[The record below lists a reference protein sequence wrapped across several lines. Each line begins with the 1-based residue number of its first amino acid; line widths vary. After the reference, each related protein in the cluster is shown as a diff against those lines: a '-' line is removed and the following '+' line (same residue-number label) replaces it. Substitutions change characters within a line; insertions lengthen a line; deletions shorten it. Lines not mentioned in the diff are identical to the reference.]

1 MFSFLSLK
9 NNRAIIGAVQIIADK
24 GVYPNGAACSYWNAN
39 GLLKN
44 LPLNLDNLCD
54 ITIQSIQLG
63 MWDSNVEC
71 QNKLK
76 IMYNKIIQ
84 NIAL

>member
-9 NNRAIIGAVQIIADK
+9 NNRTLLVQFKSLQIRA
-24 GVYPNGAACSYWNAN
+24 VYPNGSVCSYWNAN

-44 LPLNLDNLCD
+44 LPLKLDNRCD

-76 IMYNKIIQ
+76 IMYYKIIQ